1 MNSGETR
8 YMELTPIQKEIL
20 TALINLYRTKKQAI
34 KGEDIA
40 EIIDRNPGTV
50 RNQMQSLK
58 ALGLVE
64 GVPGP
69 KGGYKATGDT
79 YRSLS
84 LSELDKE
91 TEVPIKRNDE
101 LVLNAT
107 AAEISFT
114 TVRHP
119 DLCNATVHVLGDIKK
134 FDIGDNIVIGP
145 TPVNR
150 LVIRGEIIGR
160 DDSEN
165 SLLFVI
171 QEMVSLPKKPIKNY
185 IKKHQTITIPPTAT
199 IQEASRILVE
209 NKIHGA
215 PVRDK
220 NAIVGIVTLTD
231 IGKTLSEGKTSLKIK
246 DIMTKDIISV
256 DGEMPLYEVIKVF
269 NKEKV
274 GRLLVMS
281 NGENVGL
288 ISKSDILDKLIV
300 Y

>member
-1 MNSGETR
+1 
-8 YMELTPIQKEIL
+8 MELTPIQKEIL
-20 TALINLYRTKKQAI
+20 TALINLYRLKKQAV

-40 EIIDRNPGTV
+40 EVINRNPGTV

-69 KGGYKATGDT
+69 KGGYKATGET
-79 YRSLS
+79 YRALN
-84 LSELDKE
+84 LSELEKE
-91 TEVPIKRNDE
+91 TVVPIKRNEE
-101 LVLNAT
+101 LVQNAT

-119 DLCNATVHVLGDIKK
+119 DMCNATVHVLGDIKK
-134 FDIGDNIVIGP
+134 FDIGDTIAIGP

-150 LVIRGEIIGR
+150 LMMRGEIIGR
-160 DDSEN
+160 DDTEN

-171 QEMVSLPKKPIKNY
+171 QEMVSLPKKPVKEY
-185 IKKHQTITIPPTAT
+185 IKKQPITIPATAT

-220 NAIVGIVTLTD
+220 NSMVGIVTLTD
-231 IGKTLSEGKTSLKIK
+231 IGKTLSEGKTSLKIR
-246 DIMTKDIISV
+246 DIMTKNLISV
-256 DGEMPLYEVIKVF
+256 DGETPLYEVVKIF

-274 GRLLVMS
+274 GRLIIKS
-281 NGENVGL
+281 NGEIVGL

>member
-1 MNSGETR
+1 
-8 YMELTPIQKEIL
+8 MELTPIQKEIL
-20 TALINLYRTKKQAI
+20 TALINLYRTRKHAV

-40 EIIDRNPGTV
+40 EIINRNPGTV

-69 KGGYKATGDT
+69 KGGYKATGET
-79 YRSLS
+79 YQALC
-84 LSELDKE
+84 LSELEKE
-91 TEVPIKRNDE
+91 AVVPLKRNDE
-101 LVLNAT
+101 LVQNAT

-119 DLCNATVHVLGDIKK
+119 DMCNATVHVIGDIRK
-134 FDIGDNIVIGP
+134 FDIGDSITIGP
-145 TPVNR
+145 TPVNK
-150 LVIRGEIIGR
+150 LVMRGEIIGR
-160 DDSEN
+160 DDTEN

-171 QEMVSLPKKPIKNY
+171 QEMVSLPKRPVRYY
-185 IKKHQTITIPPTAT
+185 IKQQLIPVPATAT

-220 NAIVGIVTLTD
+220 EGIVGIVTLTD
-231 IGKTLSEGKTSLKIK
+231 IGKTLADGKTSLKIK
-246 DIMTKDIISV
+246 DIMTKNVISV
-256 DGEMPLYEVIKVF
+256 DGELSLYEVVKVF

-274 GRLLVMS
+274 GRLLVRV
-281 NGENVGL
+281 NGEFIGL
-288 ISKSDILDKLIV
+288 ISKTDVLDKLAL